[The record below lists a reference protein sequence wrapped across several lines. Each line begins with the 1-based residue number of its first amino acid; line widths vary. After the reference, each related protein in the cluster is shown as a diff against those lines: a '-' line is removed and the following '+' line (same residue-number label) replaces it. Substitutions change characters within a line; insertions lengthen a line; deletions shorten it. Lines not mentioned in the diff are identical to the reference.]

1 MKERLVLGIGD
12 NLLDAV
18 LGYLVVFI
26 GLTLLMTVIVIVG
39 KVMVAQSKKSS
50 AKTEAAKPAEAAAPA
65 ATAPKKLA
73 PGSAGDVKIY
83 DTDPRD
89 AAMIMAIVADKLG
102 KPLNELRF
110 RSIKEVIPDAE
121 CQTAIHYL
129 FLLTPLQWCTG
140 LSSRGFPSGP

>member
-39 KVMVAQSKKSS
+39 KVMVAQSKKAS

-65 ATAPKKLA
+65 AVAPKKLA

-110 RSIKEVIPDAE
+110 RSIKEVK
-121 CQTAIHYL
+121 
-129 FLLTPLQWCTG
+129 
-140 LSSRGFPSGP
+140 

>member
-1 MKERLVLGIGD
+1 MTERLTLGIGE

-26 GLTLLMTVIVIVG
+26 GLSLLMIVVILVG
-39 KVMVAQSKKSS
+39 KVMVAGSKKKQPEK
-50 AKTEAAKPAEAAAPA
+50 AAAAPA
-65 ATAPKKLA
+65 TAAPAPAAPKKLA

-110 RSIKEVIPDAE
+110 RSIKEVK
-121 CQTAIHYL
+121 
-129 FLLTPLQWCTG
+129 
-140 LSSRGFPSGP
+140 

>member
-1 MKERLVLGIGD
+1 MSIAMAEEAVNAAAEATTGRLKLDIGG

-26 GLTLLMTVIVIVG
+26 GLSLLMCVVIIVG
-39 KVMVAQSKKSS
+39 KIMVAKMKK
-50 AKTEAAKPAEAAAPA
+50 PAAAPA
-65 ATAPKKLA
+65 VEAPAKAPVPEAPKQLA
-73 PGSAGDVKIY
+73 PGSAGDIKLY

-110 RSIKEVIPDAE
+110 VSIKEVK
-121 CQTAIHYL
+121 
-129 FLLTPLQWCTG
+129 
-140 LSSRGFPSGP
+140 

>member
-1 MKERLVLGIGD
+1 MSVAFAEEAVAEVSGAVAEGRLDLRGFGHIGD
-12 NLLDAV
+12 SGLDAL

-26 GLTLLMTVIVIVG
+26 GLGLLMTVIIIVG
-39 KVMVAQSKKSS
+39 KIMVAQSKKAS

-65 ATAPKKLA
+65 AAAPKKLA

-110 RSIKEVIPDAE
+110 RSIKEVK
-121 CQTAIHYL
+121 
-129 FLLTPLQWCTG
+129 
-140 LSSRGFPSGP
+140 